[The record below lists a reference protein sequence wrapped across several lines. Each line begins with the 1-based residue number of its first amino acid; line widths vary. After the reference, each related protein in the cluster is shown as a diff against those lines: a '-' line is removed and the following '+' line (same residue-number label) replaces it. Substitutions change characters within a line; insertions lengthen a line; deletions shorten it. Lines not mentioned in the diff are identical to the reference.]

1 MHTQRNA
8 HQSGRANNL
17 DLNDAYAVKT
27 PQDSRKLYAAW
38 AETYDETFIKANDYV
53 YPRTIAQKFDEL
65 ISKSEIQTVV
75 DIGCG
80 TGAVGSYLANLRPNL
95 KITGFDISPEML
107 AKASKLKRIDSSPV
121 YNDLI
126 EVDLTAELPKES
138 FDAMVSAGTFTHG
151 HLGCETLVSL
161 FDLVHPGGWFVVGI
175 NSEHFSSQG
184 FATAL
189 ENATDSE
196 TISKPE
202 LIEAQIY
209 GPNSPHVGD
218 LAKIAMFK
226 RLN

>member
-1 MHTQRNA
+1 MHMQRNA

-38 AETYDETFIKANDYV
+38 AETYDETFIKANDYI
-53 YPRTIAQKFDEL
+53 YPRTIATYFHERLATAQV
-65 ISKSEIQTVV
+65 ISVA

-80 TGAVGSYLANLRPNL
+80 TGAVGSYLASLNDNLE
-95 KITGFDISPEML
+95 IDGFDISPEML
-107 AKASKLKRIDSSPV
+107 IRAAQLKRIDGSPV
-121 YNDLI
+121 YRNLV
-126 EVDLTAELPKES
+126 EVDLTTGVHKREY
-138 FDAMVSAGTFTHG
+138 DAMVSAGTFTHG

-175 NSEHFSSQG
+175 NAEHFSSQG
-184 FATAL
+184 FASAL
-189 ENATDSE
+189 ETATDSE

-209 GPNSPHVGD
+209 GPNSPHAGD

>member
-8 HQSGRANNL
+8 HQSGRANSL

-38 AETYDETFIKANDYV
+38 AETYDETFIKANDYI
-53 YPRTIAQKFDEL
+53 YPRTIATYFHERLATEQ
-65 ISKSEIQTVV
+65 VV
-75 DIGCG
+75 SVADIGCG
-80 TGAVGSYLANLRPNL
+80 TGAVGSYLASLNDNLE
-95 KITGFDISPEML
+95 IDGFDISPEML
-107 AKASKLKRIDSSPV
+107 IRAAQLKRIDGSPV
-121 YNDLI
+121 YRNLV
-126 EVDLTAELPKES
+126 EVDLTTGVHKREY
-138 FDAMVSAGTFTHG
+138 DAMISAGTFTHG
-151 HLGCETLVSL
+151 HLGCETLVLL

-209 GPNSPHVGD
+209 GPNSPHAGD